1 MQLEDTLESDC
12 VYSQQNIVVAA
23 PSVICNAALLYPET
37 GNILEIF
44 CVSVSG
50 NLKRCLH

>member
-12 VYSQQNIVVAA
+12 VYSQQNIAA

-44 CVSVSG
+44 CVSVSD
-50 NLKRCLH
+50 NLKRRCLH

>member
-12 VYSQQNIVVAA
+12 VYSQQNIAA

-50 NLKRCLH
+50 NLKRRCLH